1 MKKRANRKREEA
13 VHIEI
18 LWTFA
23 FIIVGIAAGG
33 FGMQNM
39 NFLELGIIVETAVIG
54 GVILWTI
61 RKNNKK

>member
-1 MKKRANRKREEA
+1 
-13 VHIEI
+13 
-18 LWTFA
+18 
-23 FIIVGIAAGG
+23 
-33 FGMQNM
+33 MQNM